1 MKAMYVY
8 FDDNGKIIGIAN
20 KPSSDNYP
28 DTNEMETDISQVE
41 DFILG
46 NKNTLEYVVVN
57 KNGVP
62 TITKPQELTV
72 PLSWKKYLRLYT
84 PTTVMEDFDIFID
97 RNVKTI
103 YINLTD
109 KFLKELEDSGTVYN
123 LGATGKVEVY
133 LCDARNYKFVYY
145 SMSVKPGD
153 LFAKKVEP
161 IKYNIEIP
169 KDIVCMTKN
178 IFNKT
183 SFRIL

>member
-8 FDDNGKIIGIAN
+8 FDDNGKIVGIAN

-72 PLSWKKYLRLYT
+72 PLSWKKYLRLYLSL
-84 PTTVMEDFDIFID
+84 IHI
-97 RNVKTI
+97 
-103 YINLTD
+103 
-109 KFLKELEDSGTVYN
+109 
-123 LGATGKVEVY
+123 
-133 LCDARNYKFVYY
+133 
-145 SMSVKPGD
+145 
-153 LFAKKVEP
+153 
-161 IKYNIEIP
+161 
-169 KDIVCMTKN
+169 
-178 IFNKT
+178 
-183 SFRIL
+183 

>member
-8 FDDNGKIIGIAN
+8 FDDNCKIIGIAN

-62 TITKPQELTV
+62 TITKPQDLTV

-123 LGATGKVEVY
+123 LGATGKIEGY

-153 LFAKKVEP
+153 LFAKNVEP